1 MKKKFNFVNEKGDL
15 VTMKVSEL
23 FDLGGRIDYE
33 YDNVNQ
39 CFRTEPPAETMAV
52 ALQEAGEKSMSAT
65 ITKTPIATM
74 SEVEKRP
81 D

>member
-23 FDLGGRIDYE
+23 FDPRGRIDYE
-33 YDNVNQ
+33 YDNVSQ

-52 ALQEAGEKSMSAT
+52 ALQEPGEKSMSAQ
-65 ITKTPIATM
+65 
-74 SEVEKRP
+74 
-81 D
+81 